1 MFIHFSAA
9 IRSLILMTLK
19 SKTDKIFI
27 MNEILK
33 LAKNCRHYAMCKIDF
48 LGTGLCKS
56 GEEKHYV
63 SFYPQG
69 RMDLYAALAENRVP
83 VTEKCIEIAD
93 SCDLC
98 GKCDFQ
104 CYFVTEMKPTGVMK
118 ALKEHIKLHLIN
130 NGEVIAVKDDKI
142 LDQLKGIVGDYWATN
157 DRAVALTYSHD
168 PSPVAA
174 PRMPDY
180 VIMPGSTQEISALIK
195 ILNSHKIPYAVRGNG
210 SSVMG
215 FVMSEGAV
223 IDLGRMKT
231 IEFDEKNWLVKVGPG
246 VAAFELQDAAV
257 KRGFRVNVAEPSAL
271 VCANIMCSGI
281 FSLFSAS
288 YGTAADNYI
297 DAEFVGHDGEVFRL
311 SDRSAPNLFAF
322 RKEESTPPGIC
333 SSAYIRLHPVT
344 VDEGAAFVP
353 FDSLEGAL
361 DFTRDCAKR
370 RIGIAIGVLGNDYL
384 SVFLSPTKKLAA
396 EVKEVFREKL
406 KIEYLVLVIGDKFAL
421 RSIKEMGFNYF
432 DNRMIRMLNLG
443 LPSLSSAKWLDL
455 IDELSQGES
464 FSYLG
469 LKHFPDLVE
478 LALAPS
484 ASKLVNDVD
493 PALRPFFEKLYS
505 KPEMT
510 DPVWL
515 NMFRILSSRMGREKH
530 VIPMIIYLPVDN
542 KLIAAISSEFRR
554 IADSYGLKND
564 FGFITPLD
572 DGKRCVF
579 EYDYYLDQNDPGE
592 IAKMQQAMMEA
603 GMMIE
608 RYSAETG
615 TVTWIRYVFTQ
626 GFSRKESFLYSTQ
639 L

>member
-1 MFIHFSAA
+1 
-9 IRSLILMTLK
+9 
-19 SKTDKIFI
+19 
-27 MNEILK
+27 
-33 LAKNCRHYAMCKIDF
+33 
-48 LGTGLCKS
+48 
-56 GEEKHYV
+56 
-63 SFYPQG
+63 
-69 RMDLYAALAENRVP
+69 
-83 VTEKCIEIAD
+83 
-93 SCDLC
+93 
-98 GKCDFQ
+98 
-104 CYFVTEMKPTGVMK
+104 
-118 ALKEHIKLHLIN
+118 
-130 NGEVIAVKDDKI
+130 
-142 LDQLKGIVGDYWATN
+142 
-157 DRAVALTYSHD
+157 

-180 VIMPGSTQEISALIK
+180 VIMPGSTSETAALIK
-195 ILNSHKIPYAVRGNG
+195 VLNSHKIPYAIRGNG

-246 VAAFELQDAAV
+246 VAAFELQNAAV

-288 YGTAADNYI
+288 YGTAADNYV
-297 DAEFVGHDGEVFRL
+297 DAEFVGLEGEVFRL

-322 RKEESTPPGIC
+322 RKEDSTIPGIC
-333 SSAYIRLHPVT
+333 TSAYIRLHPVT
-344 VDEGAAFVP
+344 SEEQAAFVP

-361 DFTRDCAKR
+361 DFSRDCAMR
-370 RIGIAIGVLGNDYL
+370 RIGIAIGVLGGEYL

-396 EVKEVFREKL
+396 EVKDVFKDKL
-406 KIEYLVLVIGDKFAL
+406 KIEYLVLVIGDKYAL

-432 DNRMIRMLNLG
+432 DNHMMKQLNLG
-443 LPSLSSAKWLDL
+443 LSSLSSVKWLDL

-464 FSYLG
+464 YSYLG

-484 ASKLVNDVD
+484 ASSLVKDVD
-493 PALRPFFEKLYS
+493 PELRSFFEKLYS

-530 VIPMIIYLPVDN
+530 VIPLIIYLPIDN
-542 KLIAAISSEFRR
+542 KLVAAINREFRS
-554 IADSYGLKND
+554 IADRYGLKND
-564 FGFITPLD
+564 YGFITPLD

-579 EYDYYLDQNDPGE
+579 EYDYYLDQNDQDE
-592 IAKMQQAMMEA
+592 RMKMQQAMMEA

-615 TVTWIRYVFTQ
+615 TVIWIRYLFSQ
-626 GFSRKESFLYSTQ
+626 GFSRKESFLYSTRQ
-639 L
+639 

>member
-1 MFIHFSAA
+1 MNDV
-9 IRSLILMTLK
+9 LK
-19 SKTDKIFI
+19 T
-27 MNEILK
+27 
-33 LAKNCRHYAMCKIDF
+33 AKNCRHYAMCKIDF
-48 LGTGLCKS
+48 LDTGLCKS
-56 GEEKHYV
+56 GAEKHYV

-69 RMDLYAALAENRVP
+69 RMDLYAALAENRIP

-93 SCDLC
+93 TCDLC
-98 GKCDFQ
+98 GICDYQ
-104 CYFVTEMKPTGVMK
+104 CYFVTEMKPSLVMK
-118 ALKEHIKLHLIN
+118 ALKEHIKLHLDSG
-130 NGEVIAVKDDKI
+130 GEILAAESDSI
-142 LDQLKGIVGDYWATN
+142 LDGLKEIVGDYWATS

-168 PSPVAA
+168 PSPVAG
-174 PRMPDY
+174 PRLPEY
-180 VIMPGSTQEISALIK
+180 VIMPDSTSEISAVIK
-195 ILNSHKIPYAVRGNG
+195 ALNSHKIPYAVRGNG

-223 IDLGRMKT
+223 IDLGRMKS
-231 IEFDEKNWLVKVGPG
+231 IEFDEKNWMVKVGPG
-246 VAAFELQDAAV
+246 VAAFELQKAAV

-311 SDRSAPNLFAF
+311 SDKSAPNLFAYK
-322 RKEESTPPGIC
+322 KEDSTVPGIC

-344 VDEGAAFVP
+344 SDEGAAFVP

-361 DFTRDCAKR
+361 DFARDCAMR
-370 RIGIAIGVLGNDYL
+370 RIGLAIGVLGGEYL

-396 EVKEVFREKL
+396 EVKDIFREKL

-421 RSIKEMGFNYF
+421 RSVKEMGYNYF
-432 DNRMIRMLNLG
+432 DNRMMRILNLG
-443 LPSLSSAKWLDL
+443 LPSLSSAKWLDI
-455 IDELSQGES
+455 IDELSAEKPY
-464 FSYLG
+464 SYLG
-469 LKHFPDLVE
+469 LKHFPDLAE
-478 LALAPS
+478 LALEPS
-484 ASKLVNDVD
+484 PAKLVRDVD
-493 PALRPFFEKLYS
+493 PELRSFFEKLYS

-515 NMFRILSSRMGREKH
+515 NMFRVVSSRMGREKH
-530 VIPMIIYLPVDN
+530 VIPMIIYLPIDN
-542 KLIAAISSEFRR
+542 KLISEINSEFKR
-554 IADSYGLKND
+554 IADSHGLKND
-564 FGFITPLD
+564 YGFITPLD

-579 EYDYYLDQNDPGE
+579 EYDYYLDQNDPDE
-592 IAKMQQAMMEA
+592 RMKMQQAMMEA

-615 TVTWIRYVFTQ
+615 TVTWIRYVFSQ

-639 L
+639 

>member
-1 MFIHFSAA
+1 MNDV
-9 IRSLILMTLK
+9 LK
-19 SKTDKIFI
+19 T
-27 MNEILK
+27 
-33 LAKNCRHYAMCKIDF
+33 ARNCRHYAMCKIDF
-48 LGTGLCKS
+48 LDTGLCKS
-56 GEEKHYV
+56 GAEKHYV

-69 RMDLYAALAENRVP
+69 RMDLYAALAENRIP

-93 SCDLC
+93 TCDLC
-98 GKCDFQ
+98 GICDYQ
-104 CYFVTEMKPTGVMK
+104 CYFVTEMKPSLVMK
-118 ALKEHIKLHLIN
+118 ALKEHIKLHLDSG
-130 NGEVIAVKDDKI
+130 GEILVAESDSI
-142 LDQLKGIVGDYWATN
+142 LDGLKEIVGDYWATN

-168 PSPVAA
+168 PSPVAG
-174 PRMPDY
+174 PRLPEY
-180 VIMPGSTQEISALIK
+180 VIMPDSTSEISAVIK
-195 ILNSHKIPYAVRGNG
+195 ALNSHKIPYAVRGNG

-223 IDLGRMKT
+223 IDLGRMKS
-231 IEFDEKNWLVKVGPG
+231 IEFDEKNWVVKVGPG
-246 VAAFELQDAAV
+246 VAAFDLQKAAV

-311 SDRSAPNLFAF
+311 SDKSAPNLFAYK
-322 RKEESTPPGIC
+322 KEDSTLPGIC

-344 VDEGAAFVP
+344 SDEGAAFVP

-361 DFTRDCAKR
+361 DFARDCARR
-370 RIGIAIGVLGNDYL
+370 RIGLAIGVLGGEYL
-384 SVFLSPTKKLAA
+384 SVFLSPTMKLAA
-396 EVKEVFREKL
+396 EVKDIFREKL

-421 RSIKEMGFNYF
+421 RSVKEMGYNYF
-432 DNRMIRMLNLG
+432 DNRMMRILNLG
-443 LPSLSSAKWLDL
+443 LPSLSSAKWLDF
-455 IDELSQGES
+455 IDELSSEKPY
-464 FSYLG
+464 SYLG
-469 LKHFPDLVE
+469 LKHFPDLAE

-484 ASKLVNDVD
+484 PAKLVRDID
-493 PALRPFFEKLYS
+493 PELRPFFEKLYS

-515 NMFRILSSRMGREKH
+515 NMFRVVSSRMGREKH
-530 VIPMIIYLPVDN
+530 VIPMIIYLPIDN
-542 KLIAAISSEFRR
+542 KLISEINSEFKR
-554 IADSYGLKND
+554 IADSHGLKND
-564 FGFITPLD
+564 YGFITPLD

-579 EYDYYLDQNDPGE
+579 EYDYYLDQNDPDE
-592 IAKMQQAMMEA
+592 RIKMQKAMMEA

-615 TVTWIRYVFTQ
+615 TVTWIRYVFSQ

-639 L
+639 

>member
-1 MFIHFSAA
+1 MNDV
-9 IRSLILMTLK
+9 LK
-19 SKTDKIFI
+19 T
-27 MNEILK
+27 
-33 LAKNCRHYAMCKIDF
+33 AKNCRHYAMCKIDF
-48 LGTGLCKS
+48 LDTGLCKS
-56 GEEKHYV
+56 GAEKHYV

-69 RMDLYAALAENRVP
+69 RMDLYAALAENRIP
-83 VTEKCIEIAD
+83 VTEKCIEIAGT
-93 SCDLC
+93 CDLC
-98 GKCDFQ
+98 GICDYQ
-104 CYFVTEMKPTGVMK
+104 CYFVTEMKPSLVMK
-118 ALKEHIKLHLIN
+118 ALKEHIKLHLDSG
-130 NGEVIAVKDDKI
+130 GEILAAESDSI
-142 LDQLKGIVGDYWATN
+142 LDGLKEIVGDYWATS

-168 PSPVAA
+168 PSPVAG
-174 PRMPDY
+174 PRLPEY
-180 VIMPGSTQEISALIK
+180 VIMPDSTSEISAVIK
-195 ILNSHKIPYAVRGNG
+195 ALNSHKIPYAVRGNG

-223 IDLGRMKT
+223 IDLGRMKS

-246 VAAFELQDAAV
+246 VAAFELQKAAV

-311 SDRSAPNLFAF
+311 SDKSAPNLFAYK
-322 RKEESTPPGIC
+322 KEDSTVPGIC

-344 VDEGAAFVP
+344 SDEGAAFVP

-361 DFTRDCAKR
+361 DFARDCAMR
-370 RIGIAIGVLGNDYL
+370 RIGLAIGVLGGEYL
-384 SVFLSPTKKLAA
+384 SVFLSPTMKLAA
-396 EVKEVFREKL
+396 EVKDIFREKL

-421 RSIKEMGFNYF
+421 RSVKEMGYNYF
-432 DNRMIRMLNLG
+432 DNRMMRILNLG
-443 LPSLSSAKWLDL
+443 LPSLSSAKWLDI
-455 IDELSQGES
+455 IDELSAEKPYT
-464 FSYLG
+464 YLG
-469 LKHFPDLVE
+469 LKHFPDLAE

-484 ASKLVNDVD
+484 PAKLVRDVD
-493 PALRPFFEKLYS
+493 PELRSFFEKLYS

-515 NMFRILSSRMGREKH
+515 NMFRIVSSRMGREKH
-530 VIPMIIYLPVDN
+530 VIPMIIYLPIDN
-542 KLIAAISSEFRR
+542 KLISEINSEFKR
-554 IADSYGLKND
+554 IADSHGLKND
-564 FGFITPLD
+564 YGFITPLD

-579 EYDYYLDQNDPGE
+579 EYDYYLDQNDPDE
-592 IAKMQQAMMEA
+592 RIKMQEAMMEA

-615 TVTWIRYVFTQ
+615 TVTWIRYVFSQ

-639 L
+639 